1 MWHGFGDSLE
11 GRRMTKRRLLTSV
24 LPPLVLLAAVI
35 LLWDLAVIA
44 FRLPNYYLPRPG
56 RVWLAAQ
63 EHAGELAGAT
73 GLTAAAALAGFALSV
88 AIGFLVALGFS
99 QSRIVRS
106 SMYPY
111 AIFLQTVP
119 IVAIAP
125 LVILW
130 FGNGFQS
137 VVIVSFVISVFPIIT
152 NATTG
157 LTTVPPTLLELFEM
171 YNASRWQTLWKL
183 RVPHSVTYL
192 VTGAKIS
199 CGLSVIGAIVGEHF
213 AGFGA
218 KYLGLGYLI
227 FQSAGLLQTDYQ
239 FAAVLCSTLLGILIF
254 GAVNVVGSTFL
265 SRWQS
270 TESTARI
277 QGAA

>member
-1 MWHGFGDSLE
+1 MRPGS
-11 GRRMTKRRLLTSV
+11 LTSRLRSALIAV
-24 LPPLVLLAAVI
+24 LPPVVLLAAVV
-35 LLWDLAVIA
+35 LLWELAVVA
-44 FRLPNYYLPRPG
+44 FKLPNYYLPRPG

-63 EHAGELAGAT
+63 EHAGELARAT
-73 GLTAAAALAGFALSV
+73 VLTAAAAIAGFVLSV
-88 AIGFLVALGFS
+88 VVGFAVALVFS
-99 QSRIVRS
+99 QSRMIRS

-137 VVIVSFVISVFPIIT
+137 VVIVAFVISVFPIIT

-157 LTTVPPTLLELFEM
+157 LTSVSPTLLELFEI
-171 YNASRWQTLWKL
+171 YNASRWQVLWKL
-183 RVPHSVTYL
+183 RVPNSVTYL

-199 CGLSVIGAIVGEHF
+199 CGLAVIGAIVGEHF
-213 AGFGA
+213 AGYGTQSF
-218 KYLGLGYLI
+218 GLGYLI
-227 FQSAGLLQTDYQ
+227 FQAAGLLQTDYQ

-254 GAVNVVGSTFL
+254 AAVNILGSTIL
-265 SRWQS
+265 ARWQS
-270 TESTARI
+270 TESTSATI
-277 QGAA
+277 QGEA